1 MLFCTLDGRESL
13 GARVWSVVD
22 RIMAPQRGSNLQ
34 NLGICDLTWKK
45 GLCRYVQLRI
55 RDGERV
61 LNGPGRS
68 NIITRVGSRGSQDCS
83 SYGEDHVTVEAELGA
98 AQ

>member
-1 MLFCTLDGRESL
+1 MLFCILDGCESL
-13 GARVWSVVD
+13 RARVRTVVD

-34 NLGICDLTWKK
+34 SLGICDLTRKK
-45 GLCRYVQLRI
+45 ALCQYVQLRI
-55 RDGERV
+55 LGRRV

-68 NIITRVGSRGSQDCS
+68 NIITRVGSRGRQDCS
-83 SYGEDHVTVEAELGA
+83 SYGEDHVTMEAEIGA